1 MPTVDEK
8 ILFKA
13 GLQAA
18 FDGIDSKDVNTIYFV
33 TDTQRLFVGETEY
46 SRPVQHGAEVP
57 STYAPANSLFVKE
70 TGTARELYYS
80 KDGASWDL
88 VCQLPAEIEGGV
100 FGNNTTTNLAFEGTF
115 KVPKVTVDDR
125 GNVTAIED
133 VTLTLP
139 AAPEDAA
146 IQVTAQG
153 SGPIV
158 GSVTKGSGT
167 TEIVVQNKSLADL
180 DIATETDLTAAEG
193 RISTLETGKQDKLEF
208 QTAYNA
214 QSNKA
219 ATMADV
225 TNAVAGLSGA
235 MHYVGE
241 STTDPSTGTA
251 TVAGHE
257 DWAAGDVVTYQAK
270 EYVYDGE
277 DWRELGDESSF
288 AVKGSIKNAD
298 IAADAE
304 IAQSK
309 IEDTTGWISDGLN
322 GKVDKT
328 TTVNGQALSGNV
340 QIDRVNAAG
349 TADKVANALTINGT
363 VYDGSAAQQVTIPTE
378 YALEDLTDVTV
389 ADPAAGQALVHDGTD
404 WKNRALTKA
413 DVGLGNV
420 DNTADA
426 NKVVASAGKLTT
438 ARNITLS
445 GDATGTAAFDGSAN
459 ASITVTVSH
468 AAAADTATSATSA
481 ESATKATQDA
491 AGNVI
496 SDTYATK
503 EEVEAAALVW
513 GSF

>member
-1 MPTVDEK
+1 M
-8 ILFKA
+8 
-13 GLQAA
+13 
-18 FDGIDSKDVNTIYFV
+18 
-33 TDTQRLFVGETEY
+33 
-46 SRPVQHGAEVP
+46 QHGAEVP

-100 FGNNTTTNLAFEGTF
+100 FGNNTTTSLSFEGTF

-158 GSVTKGSGT
+158 GSVTKGTGT

-193 RISTLETGKQDKLEF
+193 RISTLETGKQDTLVF
-208 QTAYNA
+208 NTAYNA

-225 TNAVAGLSGA
+225 NNAVAGLSGA

-309 IEDTTGWISDGLN
+309 IEDTTGWISDGLMVRLI
-322 GKVDKT
+322 KPLPLMVK
-328 TTVNGQALSGNV
+328 
-340 QIDRVNAAG
+340 
-349 TADKVANALTINGT
+349 
-363 VYDGSAAQQVTIPTE
+363 PF
-378 YALEDLTDVTV
+378 
-389 ADPAAGQALVHDGTD
+389 P
-404 WKNRALTKA
+404 
-413 DVGLGNV
+413 
-420 DNTADA
+420 
-426 NKVVASAGKLTT
+426 
-438 ARNITLS
+438 
-445 GDATGTAAFDGSAN
+445 
-459 ASITVTVSH
+459 
-468 AAAADTATSATSA
+468 ATSRLT
-481 ESATKATQDA
+481 E
-491 AGNVI
+491 
-496 SDTYATK
+496 
-503 EEVEAAALVW
+503 
-513 GSF
+513 

>member
-18 FDGIDSKDVNTIYFV
+18 FDGIETKDVNTIYFV

-46 SRPVQHGAEVP
+46 SRPVQHGANVP

-88 VCQLPAEIEGGV
+88 VCQLPAGIEGGV

-193 RISTLETGKQDKLEF
+193 RISSLETGKQDKLEF

-214 QSNKA
+214 ETNKA
-219 ATMADV
+219 ATMTDV

-251 TVAGHE
+251 TVTGHTK
-257 DWAAGDVVTYQAK
+257 WAAGDVVTYQAK
-270 EYVYDGE
+270 EYVYDGKT
-277 DWRELGDESSF
+277 WRELGDETSF

-298 IAADAE
+298 IADDAE

-322 GKVDKT
+322 DKVDKT

-340 QIDRVNAAG
+340 QIDRVNEAG
-349 TADKVANALTINGT
+349 TADKVAHKLTINGT
-363 VYDGSAAQQVTIPTE
+363 EFDGSADQTVTINTDK
-378 YALEDLTDVTV
+378 ALDDLTDVTITT
-389 ADPAAGQALVHDGTD
+389 PAAGQVVAYDAGSSGWVNKT
-404 WKNRALTKA
+404 LTKA

-426 NKVVASAGKLTT
+426 QKNVASAGKLTT
-438 ARNITLS
+438 PRNITLT
-445 GDATGTAAFDGSAN
+445 GDATGTAAFDGSAD
-459 ASITVTVSH
+459 ASIAVTVSH
-468 AAAADTATSATSA
+468 AAAADTATTAT
-481 ESATKATQDA
+481 SATKATQDA
-491 AGNVI
+491 DGNVI
-496 SDTYATK
+496 TTTYATK
-503 EEVEAAALVW
+503 SEVEAAALVW

>member
-1 MPTVDEK
+1 MPTPSEM
-8 ILFKA
+8 IQFKA
-13 GLQAA
+13 GLQSA
-18 FDGIDSKDVNTIYFV
+18 FNLIEEKDVNTIYFV

-46 SRPVQHGAEVP
+46 TRPIQHGAATP

-70 TGTARELYYS
+70 TGDARELYYS

-88 VCQLPAEIEGGV
+88 ICELPASIEGGV
-100 FGNNTTTNLAFEGTF
+100 FGNNTTTSLSFEGTF

-167 TEIVVQNKSLADL
+167 TEIVVQNTTLADL

-193 RISTLETGKQDKLEF
+193 RISALESGKQDTLVF
-208 QTAYNA
+208 NTAYNA
-214 QSNKA
+214 QSNKV

-235 MHYVGE
+235 MHYIGK

-251 TVAGHE
+251 TVEGHE
-257 DWAAGDVVTYQAK
+257 DWVAGDVVTYNAK

-277 DWRELGDESSF
+277 NWRELGDESSF
-288 AVKGSIKNAD
+288 AVKGSIQNSD
-298 IAADAE
+298 IAENAE

-309 IEDTTGWISDGLN
+309 IEDTTGWISNGLN

-340 QIDRVNAAG
+340 QIDRVDEAG

-378 YALEDLTDVTV
+378 YALEDLTDVTI

-426 NKVVASAGKLTT
+426 NKTVASANKLTT
-438 ARNITLS
+438 AQNISIT
-445 GDATGTAAFDGSAN
+445 GGATAAAQSFDGTAAVTLNVTALNAGTLNGAIPAEVIAVTADEGDSTTKIATTAFVAN
-459 ASITVTVSH
+459 AI
-468 AAAADTATSATSA
+468 
-481 ESATKATQDA
+481 Q
-491 AGNVI
+491 N
-496 SDTYATK
+496 
-503 EEVEAAALVW
+503 AALTW

>member
-1 MPTVDEK
+1 MPSANQE
-8 ILFKA
+8 LMFKY
-13 GLQAA
+13 GLQTK
-18 FDGIDSKDVNTIYFV
+18 FDTIKDSLDVNTIYFI
-33 TDTQRLFVGETEY
+33 TDTQRMFVGDVEY
-46 SRPVQHGAEVP
+46 TRPVMSGAG
-57 STYAPANSLFVKE
+57 APEAYLPPRS
-70 TGTARELYYS
+70 LYYDS
-80 KDGASWDL
+80 TNKVLYMSPDA
-88 VCQLPAEIEGGV
+88 VEGEPQAPIQV
-100 FGNNTTTNLAFEGTF
+100 SNFYVHPTFEAKVLGDQTGGTLSFAGSF
-115 KVPKVTVDDR
+115 KVPKITVDDE
-125 GNVTAIED
+125 GHVSAGED
-133 VTLTLP
+133 ITFTLP
-139 AAPEDAA
+139 TAPEDAEV
-146 IQVTAQG
+146 QVTAQG

-158 GSVTKGSGT
+158 GAVTKGTGT

-225 TNAVAGLSGA
+225 NNAVAGLSGA

-298 IAADAE
+298 IAADAD

-349 TADKVANALTINGT
+349 TADKVANSLTINGT

-438 ARNITLS
+438 ARNITLA

-459 ASITVTVSH
+459 ASITVAVSH
-468 AAAADTATSATSA
+468 ATAAD
-481 ESATKATQDA
+481 SATKATQDA
-491 AGNVI
+491 SGNVI
-496 SDTYATK
+496 TETYATK
-503 EEVEAAALVW
+503 EEVEASTIKW
-513 GSF
+513 QEF

>member
-1 MPTVDEK
+1 MPTPSEM
-8 ILFKA
+8 IQFKA

-18 FDGIDSKDVNTIYFV
+18 FNLIEEKDVNTIYFV

-46 SRPVQHGAEVP
+46 TRPIQHGAATP

-70 TGTARELYYS
+70 TGDARELYYS

-88 VCQLPAEIEGGV
+88 ICELPASIEGGV
-100 FGNNTTTNLAFEGTF
+100 FGNNTTTSLSFEGTF

-193 RISTLETGKQDKLEF
+193 RISTLETGKQDTLVF
-208 QTAYNA
+208 NTAYNA

-225 TNAVAGLSGA
+225 NNAVAGLSGA

-251 TVAGHE
+251 TVEGHE
-257 DWAAGDVVTYQAK
+257 DWVAGDVVTYNAK

-277 DWRELGDESSF
+277 NWRELGDEASF

-426 NKVVASAGKLTT
+426 NKTVASANKLTT
-438 ARNITLS
+438 AQNISIT
-445 GDATGTAAFDGSAN
+445 GGATAAAQPFDGTAAVTLNVTALNAGTLNGTIPAEVTAVTADEGDSTTKIATTAFVAN
-459 ASITVTVSH
+459 AI
-468 AAAADTATSATSA
+468 
-481 ESATKATQDA
+481 Q
-491 AGNVI
+491 N
-496 SDTYATK
+496 
-503 EEVEAAALVW
+503 AALTW

>member
-1 MPTVDEK
+1 MPTPSEM
-8 ILFKA
+8 IQFKA

-18 FDGIDSKDVNTIYFV
+18 FNLIEEKDVNTIYFV

-46 SRPVQHGAEVP
+46 TRPIQHGAATP

-70 TGTARELYYS
+70 TGDARELYYS

-88 VCQLPAEIEGGV
+88 ICELPTSIEGGV
-100 FGNNTTTNLAFEGTF
+100 FGNNTTTSLSFEGTF

-193 RISTLETGKQDKLEF
+193 RISTLETGKQDTLVF
-208 QTAYNA
+208 NTAYNA

-225 TNAVAGLSGA
+225 NNAVAGLSGA

-277 DWRELGDESSF
+277 NWRELGDEASF

-340 QIDRVNAAG
+340 QIDRVNTAG

-426 NKVVASAGKLTT
+426 NKTVASANKLTT
-438 ARNITLS
+438 AQNISIT
-445 GDATGTAAFDGSAN
+445 GGATAAAQPFDGTAAVTLNVTALNAGTLNGTIPAEVTAVTADKGDSTTKIATTAFVAN
-459 ASITVTVSH
+459 AI
-468 AAAADTATSATSA
+468 
-481 ESATKATQDA
+481 Q
-491 AGNVI
+491 N
-496 SDTYATK
+496 
-503 EEVEAAALVW
+503 AALTW